1 MIEGLLALFAPR
13 ALIEVLRD
21 LLDIALVTYAVYR
34 TLLLFRG
41 TRAMQVAQGLV
52 LLALVYLASQRLGLA
67 TAYMLLDRFL
77 TSLLLVVVVIFQ
89 GDIRRALMRVG
100 NRTFFFRWRKS
111 DDSRALEEV
120 VLAATEL
127 AKRRIGALMVFE
139 REAALDDFVHHGTA
153 LDAEVSQELLFTI
166 FLPGHQNPL
175 HDGAVVIRN
184 ARVASAGG
192 ILPLTAKA
200 GLDRSFGTRHRAAL
214 GISEETDAVVVVV
227 SEERGE
233 ISLCFNGNII
243 RDLDATSLRQALF
256 GLFYSKRRAA
266 ALLRNDDPAERMSRI
281 PPPPRADGPKAGVVE
296 TGAVRASAGPRVE

>member
-13 ALIEVLRD
+13 GLVEVLRD
-21 LLDIALVTYAVYR
+21 LVDIAVVAYAVYR
-34 TLLLFRG
+34 MLLLFRG

-52 LLALVYLASQRLGLA
+52 LLALVYFASQRLGLA

-77 TSLLLVVVVIFQ
+77 ASLLLVVVVIFQ

-100 NRTFFFRWRKS
+100 HRSFFFRWRKS
-111 DDSRALEEV
+111 DDTHAVEEV
-120 VLAATEL
+120 AHAAAQLAE
-127 AKRRIGALMVFE
+127 RRIGALMVFE
-139 REAALDDFVHHGTA
+139 REAALDEFVHHGTS
-153 LDAEVSQELLFTI
+153 LDAEVTQELLFAI

-184 ARVASAGG
+184 ARVATAGG
-192 ILPLTAKA
+192 ILPLTGNT
-200 GLDRSFGTRHRAAL
+200 GLDRNLGTRHRAAL

-243 RDLDATSLRQALF
+243 RDLDASSLRQALF
-256 GLFYSKRRAA
+256 GLFFSKRRAA
-266 ALLRNDDPAERMSRI
+266 ALIRDEESADRQSRI
-281 PPPPRADGPKAGVVE
+281 PPPPPSEAPVESAARPSEPDVPRA
-296 TGAVRASAGPRVE
+296 

>member
-13 ALIEVLRD
+13 AVVDVLRD
-21 LLDIALVTYAVYR
+21 VLDIALVAYAVYR

-52 LLALVYLASQRLGLA
+52 LLAMVYFASQRLGLA

-77 TSLLLVVVVIFQ
+77 ASLLLVVVVIFQ

-100 NRTFFFRWRKS
+100 HRSFFFRWRKS
-111 DDSRALEEV
+111 DDTRALDEV
-120 VLAATEL
+120 VHAAAQLAD
-127 AKRRIGALMVFE
+127 RRIGALMVFE
-139 REAALDDFVHHGTA
+139 REAALDEFVSHGTS
-153 LDAEVSQELLFTI
+153 LDAEVSQELLFAI

-184 ARVASAGG
+184 ARVATAGG
-192 ILPLTAKA
+192 ILPLTGNT
-200 GLDRSFGTRHRAAL
+200 GLDRNLGTRHRAAL

-243 RDLDATSLRQALF
+243 RDLDGPTLRQALF
-256 GLFYSKRRAA
+256 GLFFSKRAA
-266 ALLRNDDPAERMSRI
+266 ALLREEEAAERQSRI
-281 PPPPRADGPKAGVVE
+281 PPPPAAEGGDGGEPAAP
-296 TGAVRASAGPRVE
+296 GA